1 MKVGKGAPTMQ
12 PQPHLRS
19 EKIDIRI
26 TPDAKTIL
34 QEAARERHTTISQF
48 VLDTAL
54 SAASEVLAERN
65 RIGLNAAQWTLFM
78 QALDAPPRRHPRME
92 RLLNEPTILD

>member
-1 MKVGKGAPTMQ
+1 MP
-12 PQPHLRS
+12 PSRS
-19 EKIDIRI
+19 EKLDIRI
-26 TPDAKTIL
+26 TPEAKRLL

-54 SAASEVLAERN
+54 GAANDLLAART
-65 RIGLNAAQWTLFM
+65 RIGLDSEQWQRFM
-78 QALDAPPRRHPRME
+78 EALDAPPRVHPRMQ

>member
-1 MKVGKGAPTMQ
+1 MP
-12 PQPHLRS
+12 PSSSRP

-26 TPDAKTIL
+26 TPEAKRLL

-54 SAASEVLAERN
+54 GAANDLLAART
-65 RIGLNAAQWTLFM
+65 RIGLDDEQWQRFM
-78 QALDAPPRRHPRME
+78 EALDAPPRVHPRMQ

>member
-1 MKVGKGAPTMQ
+1 MP
-12 PQPHLRS
+12 PSNSRS

-26 TPDAKTIL
+26 TPEAKRLL

-54 SAASEVLAERN
+54 GAANDLLAART
-65 RIGLNAAQWTLFM
+65 RIGLDDEQWRRFM
-78 QALDAPPRRHPRME
+78 EALDGPPRVHPRMQ

>member
-1 MKVGKGAPTMQ
+1 MQ
-12 PQPHLRS
+12 THQSLKS

-26 TPDAKTIL
+26 TPDAKNIL

-54 SAASEVLAERN
+54 SAASEVLAERS
-65 RIGLNAAQWTLFM
+65 RIGLNAEQWTAFM
-78 QALDAPPRRHPRME
+78 AALDAPPRRHPRME

>member
-1 MKVGKGAPTMQ
+1 MQ
-12 PQPHLRS
+12 PQPPIKS
-19 EKIDIRI
+19 EKIDIRL
-26 TPDAKTIL
+26 TPDAKYML

-48 VLDTAL
+48 VINTAL

-65 RIGLNAAQWTLFM
+65 RIGLNAAQWTTLM
-78 QALDAPPRRHPRME
+78 AALDAPPRRHPRME